1 MIESC
6 TPYEFNGKLRSLSK
20 NSSKF
25 ETHELC
31 QLRFLL
37 FPVVLN
43 VLHDHELE
51 HIMFLPYSMLLL
63 GGFDNKQVPHTNVE
77 KAQAVL
83 TDYVVKNHI
92 HEISMS
98 IYYSR
103 NPTFTR

>member
-1 MIESC
+1 
-6 TPYEFNGKLRSLSK
+6 
-20 NSSKF
+20 
-25 ETHELC
+25 
-31 QLRFLL
+31 
-37 FPVVLN
+37 
-43 VLHDHELE
+43 
-51 HIMFLPYSMLLL
+51 MFLPYSMLLL